1 MAALNPSP
9 TATADSTDSAT
20 PLRSRAWFGDGGK
33 NGFISRHHL
42 RAMGRGGHNFDGRPV
57 IGICN
62 TYSELTPCNGHLQ
75 ILADAV
81 KRGVLQAGGFPLEF
95 PAMSLGEPFLRPSSM
110 LYRN

>member
-1 MAALNPSP
+1 MAALEP
-9 TATADSTDSAT
+9 TPADSEA

-62 TYSELTPCNGHLQ
+62 TFSELTPCNGHLQ
-75 ILADAV
+75 LIADAV
-81 KRGVLQAGGFPLEF
+81 KRGVLQAAWLPPRIPRHVPG
-95 PAMSLGEPFLRPSSM
+95 
-110 LYRN
+110 